1 MSIDWNAAVCPHR
14 RWTRAM
20 GAPLRCCLIL
30 AGMAHA
36 GVALGEETVSEA
48 ESPSMII
55 EEVIVTGIRKSQE
68 QALAIKR
75 DSTGFVDA
83 VTAEDVGKLP
93 DQNVAEAIQRI
104 PGAAIQ
110 RDNGEGNF
118 VSIRGLGPEFVRATV
133 NGRTIAST
141 AGGREFNF
149 DVLASETINRLALIK
164 TPSAQLEEGGIGGT
178 IDLQTA
184 RPLDMGEM
192 FAGSVRANHNEFS
205 GKWNPRASGIAS
217 WADENGGIG
226 ALLSASY
233 SDNTTRSD
241 RSTSF
246 GYSNNATFGGGF
258 GSGYDTDGDGIRDVT
273 GDPYFPFSANLEHD
287 VQDRERTSVV
297 GALQL
302 RPDDTLDI
310 VIDGLFSSFDIG
322 RDLQQALILTAPILV
337 PGNPDRSQTLG
348 ELVLSSSDSNTV
360 SSATHAGFNLTSVGI
375 ESLNETETILLGANL
390 TKELAPWILSVDLA
404 YSKAEAELTSRQAVL
419 EATQLGPDFGTD
431 AFYTATVTTSNGVIG
446 LPNNPN
452 LSTAELYT
460 TRNIDSRF
468 NQTDDEE
475 YSARLDVV
483 RVIDGSLLE
492 SVQVGVGQSNR
503 HKGLTPSDFN
513 NSPGRL
519 AVTAGIVERASVDDF
534 LRDDPVGFAGL
545 LFPVVDPWYSHVLG
559 EFGLSESL
567 RVNQL
572 STYSVDEKTSS
583 TYAQVNIDGEVG
595 GLTIS
600 GNLGVRV
607 FRTRQTSS
615 GFSVPFQLVI
625 NEDGIGNIV
634 LGDAAAPIAIEND
647 YNDVLPSLN
656 LTVELDEGL
665 ILRLAAS
672 EVVTRPTLSNLGPSI
687 SINATQNTASA
698 GNPGLQPFASKQCDL
713 GLEWYFGEASAL
725 HGAVFYKD
733 IGNFVAIVSGPETIS
748 GVDFIDVSR
757 PRNAESAEVVGVE
770 IGYQQAFA
778 NGFGFIANLTRT
790 SSTAELDP
798 SVSTTVFALE
808 GLSKYTYNLIGYYDE
823 GPIQAR
829 LAYNY
834 RDEFLRQA
842 VGTFNNSFFTKAY
855 SQLDASISYDLTETF
870 TIFAEGVNLTDSIED
885 EFAFVPERPF
895 ARAIT
900 GRRYATGV
908 RATF

>member
-1 MSIDWNAAVCPHR
+1 MY
-14 RWTRAM
+14 
-20 GAPLRCCLIL
+20 APLRCCLIL
-30 AGMAHA
+30 AGIATA
-36 GVALGEETVSEA
+36 GVALGEAAESET
-48 ESPSMII
+48 ESPSAII
-55 EEVIVTGIRKSQE
+55 EEVIVTGIRESQQ

-75 DSTGFVDA
+75 DGTGFVDA
-83 VTAEDVGKLP
+83 VTAEEVGKLP

-141 AGGREFNF
+141 ADGREFNF
-149 DVLASETINRLALIK
+149 DVLASETINTLALIK

-205 GKWNPRASGIAS
+205 GKWIPRASGIAS
-217 WADENGGIG
+217 WADTSASVGV
-226 ALLSASY
+226 LLSASY

-258 GSGYDTDGDGIRDVT
+258 GSGYDTDGDGVRDVT

-287 VQDRERTSVV
+287 VQDRERISVV
-297 GALQL
+297 GALQF
-302 RPDDTLDI
+302 RPDDTLEL

-337 PGNPDRSQTLG
+337 PGNPDRSQPLNA
-348 ELVLSSSDSNTV
+348 LVLSSSDSNTV
-360 SSATHAGFNLTSVGI
+360 ASATHAGFNLTSVGI
-375 ESLNETETILLGANL
+375 ESLNETDTILFGGKL
-390 TKELAPWILSVDLA
+390 TKNLRSWIVSADFA
-404 YSKAEAELTSRQAVL
+404 YSQADAEFTSRQAVL
-419 EATQLGPDFGTD
+419 EATQLGPDFG
-431 AFYTATVTTSNGVIG
+431 AHSFYTATVTTTDGVIG

-452 LSTAELYT
+452 LSASGLYT
-460 TRNIDSRF
+460 TRNIDSRL
-468 NQTDDEE
+468 NLTDDQE
-475 YSARLDVV
+475 YSARLDLV
-483 RVIDGSLLE
+483 RVIDGNLFE
-492 SVQVGVGQSNR
+492 SIQFGVGQRNR
-503 HKGLTPSDFN
+503 DKGLTPSDFN

-519 AVTAGIVERASVDDF
+519 PVTAGIIEPAAPSDF

-545 LFPVVDPWYSHVLG
+545 LFPVVGPWYRYVLG
-559 EFGLSESL
+559 EFGLSEAL
-567 RVNQL
+567 RVNNL
-572 STYSVDEKTSS
+572 ETFSVEENTSS
-583 TYAQVNIDGEVG
+583 VYAQVNIDGEIA
-595 GLTIS
+595 GLTVT
-600 GNLGVRV
+600 GNLGVRA
-607 FRTRQTSS
+607 FQTRQTSS

-634 LGDAAAPIAIEND
+634 LGDEEAPIATENE
-647 YNDVLPSLN
+647 YSELLPSLN
-656 LTVELDEGL
+656 LAVELDEDL

-687 SINATQNTASA
+687 SINATQQTATA
-698 GNPGLQPFASKQCDL
+698 GNPGLQPFVSEQYDL
-713 GLEWYFGEASAL
+713 GLEWYFAEASAL
-725 HGAVFYKD
+725 HGAVFYKNV
-733 IGNFVAIVSGPETIS
+733 GNFVAIVSGPETIS

-757 PRNAESAEVVGVE
+757 PRNAESAEVTGME

-778 NGFGFIANLTRT
+778 NGLGFIANLTRT
-790 SSTAELDP
+790 NSTAEFDP
-798 SVSTTVFALE
+798 SISTTVFALE
-808 GLSKYTYNLIGYYDE
+808 GLSKYTYNLIAYYDK

-842 VGTFNNSFFTKAY
+842 VGTFNNSFFTEAY
-855 SQLDASISYDLTETF
+855 SQLDASISYDITDTF
-870 TIFAEGVNLTDSIED
+870 TIFAEGVNLTDSIEN
-885 EFAFVPERPF
+885 EFAFIPERPY

-900 GRRYATGV
+900 GRRYAVGA